1 LWLVALFLSTLLSKP
16 NYQNSDIA
24 TLLAYHIF
32 QQLNKN
38 VLHDVPMAAIK
49 VHKPCEDP
57 VHKPDETNVNQR
69 DKEINLLGLMGS
81 RCD

>member
-1 LWLVALFLSTLLSKP
+1 
-16 NYQNSDIA
+16 
-24 TLLAYHIF
+24 
-32 QQLNKN
+32 
-38 VLHDVPMAAIK
+38 MAAIK